1 MSAAW
6 KSFSTASSMA
16 NSATTVLPVPTSPM
30 SSRCIRSGAVMS
42 AVISR
47 SARCWS
53 SVSSQGSALAEPG
66 GEVAPDGE
74 GHAAPAAAWPRRGPG

>member
-1 MSAAW
+1 MGAISAAW

-42 AVISR
+42 RGDLAQRPLLV
-47 SARCWS
+47 
-53 SVSSQGSALAEPG
+53 VGQLPGQALPQPG
-66 GEVAPDGE
+66 RQIAPD
-74 GHAAPAAAWPRRGPG
+74 A